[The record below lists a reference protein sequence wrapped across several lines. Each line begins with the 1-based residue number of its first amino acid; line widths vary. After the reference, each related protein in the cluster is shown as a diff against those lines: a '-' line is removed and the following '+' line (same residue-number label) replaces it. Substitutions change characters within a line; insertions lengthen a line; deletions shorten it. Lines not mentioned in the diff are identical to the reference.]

1 MSAPVTASSAKFP
14 FSIAVF
20 ALAGFIVLVW
30 ANSVPG
36 GPIFDDHFLVV
47 GQDCFRTI
55 GGMVDI
61 VMLEHC
67 TYRPLRYLSY
77 GVDDLI
83 FGGEFWGFHVGNIA
97 YHLLAT
103 ALAGLLALEL
113 ARRWRPDAA
122 ARSTMWFAL
131 AVAAIWALHPVQTD
145 SVSYVSG
152 RRDILAGLFTMASV
166 WLALVADRRGG
177 LWWLLPLW
185 TTLFAFMSKES
196 AVVIPALFLA
206 WKLREA
212 SVRDWLREH
221 LAAAVSGAVGLTLSF
236 LMVLYRGVFLS
247 HSNRGFE
254 WWGGSIET
262 NFATVAALQVK
273 YVQHVFVS
281 APLVGDYKPHSIEL
295 AASFGDPRSILGAV
309 LLGLLL
315 VAFASTWKRRPLVS
329 FGIAWYL
336 VSLTPVSHIFPHHEL
351 YAEHYLYIP
360 LFGAALA
367 VVDAARWGLER
378 WAPARAASGGTA
390 LALVACVAMGALV
403 FDRNR
408 DFIDERTFYEN
419 VIDHAP
425 GNLRARSNLANI
437 YFDAA
442 EWERAVEYL
451 EPLSPLWE
459 PGSGD
464 ELNHEV
470 RLVQAALELGRADLA
485 RATADKLAEHHPD
498 IGLGHRWRTEVAL
511 RTNDAPTAFDGA
523 MNWWEVTHAE
533 RAVEVAVEAFHRGA
547 LDEAA
552 ALRLADVVDRASNVG
567 PQTLQGAAAA
577 LGQRGHEHRAL
588 ELLVNKRDP
597 DQRVLD
603 PMICAIA
610 ARLDTIQ
617 TPSYCSTDVPAP
629 PLPQ

>member
-1 MSAPVTASSAKFP
+1 MTEPSPKFP
-14 FSIAVF
+14 ISIA
-20 ALAGFIVLVW
+20 ALSLLGFIVLVW

-47 GQDCFRTI
+47 GQDCFRTV
-55 GGMVDI
+55 GGMLDI
-61 VMLEHC
+61 MTLEHC
-67 TYRPLRYLSY
+67 RYRPLRYLSY

-83 FGGEFWGFHVGNIA
+83 FGGDFWGFHVGNIVR
-97 YHLLAT
+97 HLLAT

-113 ARRWRPDAA
+113 ARRWRPEEDARA
-122 ARSTMWFAL
+122 LAWFAL
-131 AVAAIWALHPVQTD
+131 SVAAIWALHPVQTD

-185 TTLFAFMSKES
+185 TTMFAFMSKES

-206 WKLREA
+206 WKLREV
-212 SVRDWLREH
+212 SVRDWLKEH
-221 LAAAVSGAVGLTLSF
+221 LAAAISGVVGLVLSF

-254 WWGGSIET
+254 WWGGSFES

-281 APLVGDYKPHSIEL
+281 APLIGDYKPHTIEL
-295 AASFGDPRSILGAV
+295 AGSFGDPRAIVGAT
-309 LLGLLL
+309 LLL
-315 VAFASTWKRRPLVS
+315 VLLLAFALTWRRRPLVS
-329 FGIAWYL
+329 FGISWYL

-367 VVDAARWGLER
+367 VIDAGRWAGER
-378 WAPARAASGGTA
+378 WAGERAPALSVTTMLIVCG
-390 LALVACVAMGALV
+390 AMGALV

-408 DFIDERTFYEN
+408 DFADERTFYEN
-419 VIDHAP
+419 VIAHAP
-425 GNLRARSNLANI
+425 ENLRARSNLANI
-437 YFDAA
+437 YFDAE
-442 EWERAVEYL
+442 EWDRALSYL
-451 EPLSPLWE
+451 EGLSPLWE
-459 PGSGD
+459 PGTSD
-464 ELNHEV
+464 ELNHEA
-470 RLVQAALELGRADLA
+470 RLVQAALQLGRIDLA
-485 RATADKLAEHHPD
+485 RDVAQKLADHHPD

-511 RTNDAPTAFDGA
+511 RTNDAPTAFDA
-523 MNWWEVTHAE
+523 ALDWWDVTRAE
-533 RAVEVAVEAFHRGA
+533 RAIEVAVEAFHRGG

-552 ALRLADVVDRASNVG
+552 AQRLADVAERATALE
-567 PQTLQGAAAA
+567 PQALQGVAAA
-577 LGQRGHEHRAL
+577 LGQRGHEERAFA
-588 ELLVNKRDP
+588 LLTSKRDP
-597 DQRVLD
+597 DSPVLD

-610 ARLDTIQ
+610 TRLDSVSV
-617 TPSYCSTDVPAP
+617 PSYCPTDVPAP
-629 PLPQ
+629 APH